1 MVSFSGDLARFRTPA
16 MRRLIVNGDDF
27 GYTRGVNAGILEAF
41 RGGIL
46 TSTTLMAIG
55 DAFEDA
61 VRLARETP
69 GLGVGCHLVLV
80 GERAVAPAETIPTL
94 AGPDGRLP
102 GSLGEL
108 VGRLALG
115 RVRQADIETE
125 LRAQI
130 GRITK
135 AGIRPTHVDTHK
147 HTHLYPRVMAA
158 VARVAS
164 EFGIGAVRKP
174 YESLRTL
181 FGGGRGNGSDRGEMG
196 RSITAAAAGAGRG
209 RFRRLTRADGMRTPD
224 HFCGIRW
231 TGSLSAEDVLRLLE
245 RLPEGT
251 TELMCHPGYRD
262 AELDGKATRLK
273 GERQRELEALTAPEV
288 KTAVRECGIR
298 LISYRE
304 LAESDV

>member
-1 MVSFSGDLARFRTPA
+1 MVLFSSDLARFPTPA
-16 MRRLIVNGDDF
+16 MKRLIVNGDDF

-41 RGGIL
+41 RDGIL

-55 DAFEDA
+55 EAFDDA
-61 VRLARETP
+61 VRLARENP

-94 AGPDGRLP
+94 AGADGRLP

-115 RVRQADIETE
+115 RVRQADLETE

-130 GRITK
+130 GRITA

-147 HTHLYPRVMAA
+147 HTHLYPRVMQA
-158 VARVAS
+158 VARVAA

-181 FGGGRGNGSDRGEMG
+181 FAGGRERRSERGEMG
-196 RSITAAAAGAGRG
+196 RSITAAAAGAGR
-209 RFRRLTRADGMRTPD
+209 RQFRRVAQAGGLRTPD
-224 HFCGIRW
+224 HFRGIRW
-231 TGSLSAEDVLRLLE
+231 TGTLGTGDLLRLVD

-251 TELMCHPGYRD
+251 TELMCHPGYQD
-262 AELDGKATRLK
+262 EELERKATRLK

-288 KTAVRECGIR
+288 AEAVKRHGIR

-304 LAESDV
+304 LAEADV